1 MPERRYDILAVDLD
15 GTLLD
20 PRGKVTERT
29 ASAVRRARERGLE
42 VVICTGRSLVESR
55 HAIEAI
61 EARTIPR
68 GWHSAPVVVAG
79 GAMIADA
86 MTGRTLRRWPM
97 DLGLVTRVIGR
108 FAEAR
113 VATMVLKDPFE
124 AGFDYLIVD
133 TGPLDPVNLWWFEKM
148 GVTRRHVASIA
159 EDGHPEHTVRVGFAA
174 ATTAMY
180 GVGREIMAEFAHE
193 TTMHHFAAVSG
204 KAMDRR
210 ARDAARPAHGE
221 GIPGAGDLGFVQNKP
236 SEDVDAIGS
245 DIEAKDDSIHILEV
259 FDKRVSKWAA
269 IEWLA
274 GERGVRSDRVAAI
287 GDEINDLAMVKGAGL
302 GIAMGNAVGS
312 VREAA
317 EAVAP
322 SNAEDG
328 VAFAID
334 RILSGEW

>member
-20 PRGKVTERT
+20 PRGRVTERT
-29 ASAVRRARERGLE
+29 ASAVRRAREQGLE

-61 EARTIPR
+61 EAGTIPP
-68 GWHSAPVVVAG
+68 GWRSAPVVVAG

-86 MTGRTLRRWPM
+86 MTGRTLHRWPM

-108 FAEAR
+108 FAEAK
-113 VATMVLKDPFE
+113 VATMVLKDPFA

-148 GVTRRHVASIA
+148 GVTRRHVAGIGDDA
-159 EDGHPEHTVRVGFAA
+159 HPEHTVRVGFAA

-180 GVGREIMAEFAHE
+180 GVGREIMAEFARE

-210 ARDAARPAHGE
+210 AKDAARPAGE
-221 GIPGAGDLGFVQNKP
+221 GIPGAGDLGFVQSKP
-236 SEDVDAIGS
+236 SKDVDSIAA

-269 IEWLA
+269 IEWLG
-274 GERGVRSDRVAAI
+274 GETGVPRERIAAI
-287 GDEINDLAMVKGAGL
+287 GDEINDLAMVRGAGL
-302 GIAMGNAVGS
+302 GIAMGNAVES
-312 VREAA
+312 VRGAA
-317 EAVAP
+317 RAAAP

-334 RILSGEW
+334 RILAGEW